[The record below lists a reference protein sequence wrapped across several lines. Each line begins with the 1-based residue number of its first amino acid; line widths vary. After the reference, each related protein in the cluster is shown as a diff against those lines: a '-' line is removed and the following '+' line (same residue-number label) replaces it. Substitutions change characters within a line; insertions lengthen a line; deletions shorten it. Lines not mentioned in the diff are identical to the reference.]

1 MRHIRAIERG
11 QTARMLVPSLLFLA
25 SLAGLATAFLLP
37 GWSDL
42 VMVAGPAA
50 LAAFWLLLRA
60 PRPQRPGKAWVI
72 LDGSNV
78 MHWHANTPNLDTVR
92 LVLSEAMARG
102 LTPGV
107 VFDANAGYLLTG
119 QYLNDRAFARAL
131 NLPADRV
138 MVVPKG
144 TPADPAILT
153 AARDLGARVIT
164 NDRYRDWAEDFPELK
179 TPGYLIPGGVSQG
192 GLWLETGMAA

>member
-1 MRHIRAIERG
+1 MIVPALLL
-11 QTARMLVPSLLFLA
+11 LVSIG
-25 SLAGLATAFLLP
+25 GLAAAYQLP

-42 VMVAGPAA
+42 VMVAGPSA

-60 PRPQRPGKAWVI
+60 PRRQKRSKEWVI

-78 MHWHANTPNLDTVR
+78 MHWHSGTPNLDTVR
-92 LVLSEAMARG
+92 IVLRTAEQRG

-119 QYLNDRAFARAL
+119 KYLNDRAFARAL
-131 NLPADRV
+131 KLRQDRV

-144 TPADPAILT
+144 TPADPTILT
-153 AARDLGARVIT
+153 AARDLGARIIS
-164 NDRYRDWAEDFPELK
+164 NDRFRQWVQDFPEVK
-179 TPGYLIPGGVSQG
+179 TPGHVIPGGFSKG
-192 GLWLETGMAA
+192 GLWLQTESAA

>member
-1 MRHIRAIERG
+1 M
-11 QTARMLVPSLLFLA
+11 TAPLFLFVTA
-25 SLAGLATAFLLP
+25 LAGLAAAYLLP

-42 VMVAGPAA
+42 VMIAGPSA
-50 LAAFWLLLRA
+50 LAALWLLLRA
-60 PRPQRPGKAWVI
+60 PRPERPGKAWVI

-78 MHWHANTPNLDTVR
+78 MHWHAGTPNLDTVR
-92 LVLSEAMARG
+92 LVLSEAMAQG

-107 VFDANAGYLLTG
+107 VFDANAGYLLAG
-119 QYLNDRAFARAL
+119 KYLSDKAFARAL
-131 NLPADRV
+131 NLRQDRV

-164 NDRYRDWAEDFPELK
+164 NDLYRDWAEDFPEVR
-179 TPGYLIPGGVSQG
+179 TPGYLIPGGFSER
-192 GLWLETGMAA
+192 GLWLKTAMAA